1 MKNQLIIT
9 GLALLAITSC
19 SKENNPNSNTVG
31 GVTNLM
37 EGGTWHISYFTNDNT
52 DETSNFTDYDFE
64 FSKNDKLTANG
75 SSTNTGVWTI
85 TDSNGS
91 DDDLSE
97 LRFNISFL
105 SPQNFEEL
113 SDDWQIIE
121 KNKEV
126 IKLKDDNGSG
136 GGTEYLNFT
145 KN

>member
-37 EGGTWHISYFTNDNT
+37 DGGTWRITYFTNDNT
-52 DETSNFTDYDFE
+52 DETSNFTDFDFDFGKDE
-64 FSKNDKLTANG
+64 KLTAKG
-75 SSTNTGVWTI
+75 PSTNNGVWSI
-85 TDSNGS
+85 TDSNSS

-97 LRFNISFL
+97 LHFNISFL

-113 SDDWQIIE
+113 SDDWEIIE
-121 KNKEV
+121 KNKDV
-126 IKLKDDNGSG
+126 VKLKNVSG
-136 GGTEYLNFT
+136 GGSGTEFLTFT

>member
-1 MKNQLIIT
+1 MKSQLIIT
-9 GLALLAITSC
+9 GLVLLTFTSC

-37 EGGTWHISYFTNDNT
+37 DGGTWRITYSTNDNT
-52 DETSNFTDYDFE
+52 DETSNFADYDFDFE
-64 FSKNDKLTANG
+64 KDDKLIAKG
-75 SSTNTGVWTI
+75 SSTHTGIWSI

-113 SDDWQIIE
+113 SDDWEIIE
-121 KNKEV
+121 KTAM
-126 IKLKDDNGSG
+126 L
-136 GGTEYLNFT
+136 
-145 KN
+145 

>member
-37 EGGTWHISYFTNDNT
+37 DGGTWRITYFTNDNT
-52 DETSNFTDYDFE
+52 DETSNFTDFDFDFGKDE
-64 FSKNDKLTANG
+64 KLTAKG
-75 SSTNTGVWTI
+75 PSTNNGVWSI
-85 TDSNGS
+85 TDSNSS

-97 LRFNISFL
+97 LHFNISFL

-113 SDDWQIIE
+113 SDDWEIIE
-121 KNKEV
+121 KNKDV
-126 IKLKDDNGSG
+126 VKLKNVSGGG
-136 GGTEYLNFT
+136 GGTEFLTFT